1 MKNRLC
7 VPFVGVRVGP
17 ALAGVLVVKLE
28 APVRLLLW
36 PSSSSRPVRQC
47 TAVVQCRQWMAVAGS
62 SQAGQLW
69 AQSLVSRVLMYLLVS
84 HAVEAAVAL
93 RHVVR
98 AAKRAR
104 AEPSED
110 GRTTL
115 VWNALTCGS
124 KMGPL

>member
-1 MKNRLC
+1 M
-7 VPFVGVRVGP
+7 RVGP

-47 TAVVQCRQWMAVAGS
+47 TAAVQCRQWMAVAGS

-115 VWNALTCGS
+115 V
-124 KMGPL
+124 